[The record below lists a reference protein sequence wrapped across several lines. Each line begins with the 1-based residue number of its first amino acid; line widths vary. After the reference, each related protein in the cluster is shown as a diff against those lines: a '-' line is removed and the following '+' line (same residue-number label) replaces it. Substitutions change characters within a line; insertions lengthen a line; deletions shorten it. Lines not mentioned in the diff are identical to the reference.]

1 MYFLFIEKGLS
12 MLHKN
17 RLFTPGPTP
26 LLPAAQT
33 AMAAFTAHHRTADFK
48 ALFQRVLA
56 DMKEFVGTKNDVLV
70 LASSG
75 TGVMEASV
83 SNLTSPG
90 DKVLVL
96 TAGKFGERW
105 TGLAKAFGC
114 HVDVLSVPYGETFSP
129 DEIRAKFTP
138 DVRAVFVQA
147 TESSTGARHDV
158 ERIAKIVRAQ
168 NDTLLIVDAI
178 TGLGT
183 THLDV
188 DGWGVDVIIG
198 GSQKALM
205 MPPGLAYC
213 AVSERAWKRMET
225 TTSPRYYF
233 DLRKERKSAAK
244 GETAYTPATSLFAA
258 LGAALDFVR
267 GMGKGDL
274 AKGREKLVNNA
285 ELCAEMTRAGAK
297 ALGLKLYA
305 SSPAAALTAIK
316 SPEGID
322 SGKIVKEFRESF
334 DAVVANGQGEM
345 KGQLFRIAHIG
356 YYDYLDTIGILGAL
370 EHVLARVTDKSVEYG
385 AAVRAAQQVYARTLS
400 EKQQLVN
407 V

>member
-1 MYFLFIEKGLS
+1 

-33 AMAAFTAHHRTADFK
+33 AMASFTAHHRTADFRE
-48 ALFQRVLA
+48 LFQRVLA

-70 LASSG
+70 LACSG

-114 HVDVLSVPYGETFSP
+114 NVDVLSVLYGETFSLE
-129 DEIRAKFTP
+129 EIRARLTP

-147 TESSTGARHDV
+147 TESSTGARHDI
-158 ERIAKIVRAQ
+158 EGIAKIVRTHVGSSEK
-168 NDTLLIVDAI
+168 DTLLIVDAI

-188 DGWGVDVIIG
+188 DSWGVDVIIG

-213 AVSERAWKRMET
+213 AVSERAWKRMDT

-244 GETAYTPATSLFAA
+244 GESAYTPATSLFAA
-258 LGAALDFVR
+258 LGAALEFVR
-267 GMGKGDL
+267 GMGNGDL
-274 AKGREKLVNNA
+274 AKGREELVNNA
-285 ELCAEMTRAGAK
+285 ELCAEMTRAGAQ

-305 SSPAAALTAIK
+305 ASPAAALTAICA
-316 SPEGID
+316 PEGID

-345 KGQLFRIAHIG
+345 KGKLFRIAHIG

-370 EHVLARVTDKSVEYG
+370 EHVLARVTDKNVEYG
-385 AAVRAAQQVYARTLS
+385 AAVRAAQQVYARAS
-400 EKQQLVN
+400 EGVLAAR
-407 V
+407 